1 MFYSPIPLANEWP
14 HINFSRKRLKR
25 ENRRAIE
32 IVYNTR
38 QIPVCSAHHKLITS
52 GKYDGP
58 SLRKL
63 FTYDAGNV

>member
-1 MFYSPIPLANEWP
+1 MVNEW
-14 HINFSRKRLKR
+14 HHTAFRKRLKR
-25 ENRRAIE
+25 KNQASAFKIA
-32 IVYNTR
+32 YNVR

-63 FTYDAGNV
+63 PSYDAGNVPRNK